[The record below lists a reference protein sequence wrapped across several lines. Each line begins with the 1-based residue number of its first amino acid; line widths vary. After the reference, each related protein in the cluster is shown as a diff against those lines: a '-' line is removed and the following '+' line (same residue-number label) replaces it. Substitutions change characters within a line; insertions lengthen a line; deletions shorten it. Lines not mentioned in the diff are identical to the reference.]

1 MAISSPGIGSNLDV
15 NGIVSQLMNIEKQP
29 LASLA
34 TKEVAIQSKISA
46 YGTIQGALASLQSAV
61 QGLADA
67 SKFQTSKS
75 ASSSASDVLTATAS
89 SGASNGSYSIE
100 VSKLAQAQKLA
111 TAGQASK
118 SDVIGVGTLTFDFG
132 SISGGTLDSAT
143 GKYTGASFSSNGNG
157 SKTVTIDASNNTLE
171 GIRDAIN
178 KAGIGVSA
186 SIVNDGSSTPYRLAL
201 SVNSAGSSNSLKISV
216 GGGDAALTSL
226 LAHDPSAT
234 QNLQETVTAQNTEM
248 KLDGIAISKPS
259 TVIADAIE
267 GVTLNVLKTNVGS
280 PTKISVSSGGS
291 SLGSYVSTFVK
302 AYNDAKKT
310 LDAATAYDGSG
321 AKAGGTTGQAGPLQ
335 GDATVRRIQYQM
347 RQMFSSEITGVDPA
361 YNALTKVGISFQK
374 DGTLA
379 VDNTKLQKAMDTS
392 YGNVLALF
400 AATGNAT
407 DSLVKYDSSTTAT
420 QAGKYDINVGVL
432 ASKGT
437 LVGSAVTSGLTV
449 TAGSNDTLAVTL
461 NGVTANITLEA
472 KTYASV
478 DALTAEMQTKING
491 NSAFSGSSVAIVG
504 TGNAASFSL
513 TATSNLFGATSNFSV
528 SGNAAALFGASPVA
542 TAGTDVAGTIGG
554 NSASGSGQKLTA
566 AVGSGASGLA
576 INVTGGI
583 IGDRGSISFSRGFA
597 SRLDALLNDFLGSKG
612 TIASRTNGLNASI
625 KAIDNQRDV
634 LNRRLVDTEKR
645 YRDQFTSLD
654 VALGKMTQT
663 QNYMT
668 QQLAALTSTSN

>member
-34 TKEVAIQSKISA
+34 TKEVSIQSKISA

-75 ASSSASDVLTATAS
+75 ASSSASDVLSATAS

-118 SDVIGVGTLTFDFG
+118 TDVIGVGTLTFDFG
-132 SISGGTLDSAT
+132 SITGGTLNSTT
-143 GKYTGASFSSNGNG
+143 GQYTGASFSSNGNG

-186 SIVNDGSSTPYRLAL
+186 SIVNDGSNTPYRLAL
-201 SVNSAGSSNSLKISV
+201 SVTNAGSSNSLKISV
-216 GGGDAALTSL
+216 AGDAALSTL

-267 GVTLNVLKTNVGS
+267 GVTLTVLKTNVGS

-291 SLGSYVSTFVK
+291 SLGSYVSSFVK
-302 AYNDAKKT
+302 AYNDARKT
-310 LDAATAYDGSG
+310 LDAATAYDSSG

-347 RQMFSSEITGVDPA
+347 RQMFSAQITGVDPA
-361 YNALTKVGISFQK
+361 YNSLTKVGISFQK

-379 VDNTKLQKAMDTS
+379 VDSTKLQKAMDAS

-407 DSLVKYDSSTTAT
+407 DSMVKYDSSTTAT

-437 LVGSAVTSGLTV
+437 LVGTAVASGLTI

-472 KTYASV
+472 KAYASV
-478 DALTAEMQTKING
+478 DALTAEIQTKING

-528 SGNAAALFGASPVA
+528 SGNAAALFGATPVA

-566 AVGSGASGLA
+566 SVGSGASGLA

-583 IGDRGSISFSRGFA
+583 TGDRGSISFSRGFA

-625 KAIDNQRDV
+625 KAIDSQREI
-634 LNRRLVDTEKR
+634 LNRRLIDTEKR